1 MQLDDT
7 ILLSNF
13 TVNRLIRVGS
23 DTLGIDILLNNS
35 VSMTLTGFTPSTG
48 YIVMSS
54 TDGYGWRNEFS
65 GSIMSN
71 SG

>member
-23 DTLGIDILLNNS
+23 DTLGIDILLNKP
-35 VSMTLTGFTPSTG
+35 VSMTLTGFAPSTG

-65 GSIMSN
+65 GSVMSN